1 MKQLL
6 EFVELRQSCYGTLN
20 TDVSQTLLLT
30 ACWDQFVAALVVED
44 TAYSLKQL
52 HLLKLEVLRNECILC
67 VS

>member
-30 ACWDQFVAALVVED
+30 ACWDQFVAALVED